1 MPAWGIL
8 QMIAENKRR
17 SSGGGDQP
25 DDSLNTIEGIN
36 SAVGGVIG
44 VTRGLYQ
51 SGRLFA
57 NSARSRELQNKS
69 QRQNIGSVSKIGIGL
84 TKSYSNPYPIS
95 GDGSLR
101 KISSIFSAGE
111 KSAAASDGGGQS
123 PIKTPAATSKN
134 SLIGSVGAATQKM
147 MSGWGIMNIMSAP
160 KMEQSK
166 MSAVKSAGSGGGIG
180 SGGIGA
186 MMKYARNSYRSN
198 NYRPIQQSFA
208 QKTMRARFGISRK
221 PNALGRSKRG

>member
-25 DDSLNTIEGIN
+25 DDSVSTIEEIN
-36 SAVGGVIG
+36 TAVGGVIG
-44 VTRGLYQ
+44 INKGLFQ
-51 SGRLFA
+51 TGRLFA
-57 NSARSRELQNKS
+57 NSARSRELQNKA

-84 TKSYSNPYPIS
+84 TKSYSNPYPNS

-101 KISSIFSAGE
+101 KISSIFSSSKSVE
-111 KSAAASDGGGQS
+111 KDGGADSSQINS
-123 PIKTPAATSKN
+123 PAATSKN
-134 SLIGSVGAATQKM
+134 SLVGPIGAAAQKM

-160 KMEQSK
+160 KIEQTK
-166 MSAVKSAGSGGGIG
+166 MAAVKSAGSGGGIG
-180 SGGIGA
+180 AGGIGA

-198 NYRPIQQSFA
+198 NYRPIQQAFA
-208 QKTMRARFGISRK
+208 QRTMRARFGRSR
-221 PNALGRSKRG
+221 G